1 MSRVFFFD
9 TSALIHRYLDCPS
22 SRKIRTIVSRR
33 DTKCFVGE
41 LTVLEMSSAIARR
54 LRKPRHDPNIIDLV
68 NNRKFDR
75 LESRFFR
82 DISQDIIEVYP
93 LSNTHY
99 TRARG
104 LLRYAGVVKNR
115 AITTVDALIAS
126 AALDLAYKEK
136 ERINFC
142 TSDRPLFKII
152 SGINAFTSA
161 LNLRFYDPPLPPAP
175 PPVAP
180 TGVIAG
186 P

>member
-1 MSRVFFFD
+1 MTSSVFFLD

-22 SRKIRTIVSRR
+22 SRMIRTIVSRR
-33 DTKCFVGE
+33 DNKCYVGE

-54 LRKPRHDPNIIDLV
+54 LRKPRHDPNVTDFAQ
-68 NNRKFDR
+68 NRKFDH

-82 DISQDIIEVYP
+82 DISEGLIEVYP

-115 AITTVDALIAS
+115 RITTVDALIAS

-142 TSDRPLFKII
+142 TSDKPLFNII
-152 SGINAFTSA
+152 QGINAFASA
-161 LNLRFYDPPLPPAP
+161 LNLRFFEP
-175 PPVAP
+175 PPPPMAP
-180 TGVIAG
+180 LA
-186 P
+186 PAANP